1 VIQAVAGSSPVVLPA
16 RVTRD
21 GMGAVCKTVA
31 SARLVRFQRLA
42 PRAYG
47 PEDRTPA
54 PEAGYAGSSPAGR
67 TLRLIVQGTARLR
80 PKEQAGVRIVLS
92 RLDAHA
98 GSCLLSLTRGSQVR
112 RKSTAADEPG
122 EESWQPSGTEV
133 IEARPA
139 WLDGDAHHL
148 VIHRPDLLLELSA
161 LLRVQRLRSTLEVFI
176 GDAVDRLQHGL
187 AATLQRLRVFQTHCP
202 RRWSARRLAGFPVPG
217 PSGRTQQCQCPGSP
231 KLVVQLLRFHHR
243 I

>member
-1 VIQAVAGSSPVVLPA
+1 MIQAVAGSSPVVLPA

-98 GSCLLSLTRGSQVR
+98 GSCLLSLTPGSQVR
-112 RKSTAADEPG
+112 RNQRPLTSLVRNPG
-122 EESWQPSGTEV
+122 N
-133 IEARPA
+133 RPA
-139 WLDGDAHHL
+139 
-148 VIHRPDLLLELSA
+148 
-161 LLRVQRLRSTLEVFI
+161 
-176 GDAVDRLQHGL
+176 
-187 AATLQRLRVFQTHCP
+187 
-202 RRWSARRLAGFPVPG
+202 
-217 PSGRTQQCQCPGSP
+217 P
-231 KLVVQLLRFHHR
+231 KS
-243 I
+243 